1 MKKIEIKVPSPGES
15 IMEVQIAS
23 WLVGSGDFVQKDS
36 EIAEIDSEK
45 ATIPLTSPVSG
56 VITIKAE
63 EGAIVKVGE
72 IIAEV
77 EEKEGIASEESL
89 PKTENQSEP
98 VQQKPVGKKKVETTQ
113 ISTDKTAKLSPVARK
128 LLEAEGLSDD
138 DFLDFIKNTRFG
150 TKEVKEFIA
159 NKTKIPENNSIKET
173 PSVRET
179 TSTPMTMLR
188 RKLAQR
194 LVSVKNETAMLTTF
208 NELNMS
214 AVFEVRNA
222 YKKAVQEKH
231 GIKLGFMSFFV
242 KAAATA
248 LMEFP
253 QVNAQIHDDDIVH
266 FNYADIGV
274 AVSTG
279 KGLMVPVLRNVQNMN
294 LLEIELEIARL
305 AEKAREGKIS
315 LDDLNGGTFTVSNG
329 GVFGSMLSTPI
340 LNPPQ
345 SAIMGMHNIIER
357 PIAQNGQVTI
367 APMMYLALSY
377 DHRIIDGK
385 ESVTFLKRIIELL
398 ENPGFLLTG
407 SNPVEK
413 LLDL

>member
-1 MKKIEIKVPSPGES
+1 MKKIEIIVPSPGES

-23 WLVGSGDFVQKDS
+23 WLVNSGDFVQKDS

-45 ATIPLTSPVSG
+45 ATIPITSPVSG
-56 VITIKAE
+56 IITINIE
-63 EGAIVKVGE
+63 EGSIVKVGE
-72 IIAEV
+72 AIAEV
-77 EEKEGIASEESL
+77 IEKEGEKPAQKEDKPETKKEVKKAQKDSSDGPREE
-89 PKTENQSEP
+89 N
-98 VQQKPVGKKKVETTQ
+98 
-113 ISTDKTAKLSPVARK
+113 TAKLSPVARK
-128 LLEAEGLSDD
+128 LLEAEGLSDEE
-138 DFLDFIKNTRFG
+138 FLNYVRNTRFG
-150 TKEVKEFIA
+150 SKEVKEFIA
-159 NKTKIPENNSIKET
+159 QKDITSPTIKAATEREET
-173 PSVRET
+173 RK
-179 TSTPMTMLR
+179 PMSMLR

-214 AVFEVRNA
+214 SVFEIRNQ
-222 YKKAVQEKH
+222 YKNAVQEKH
-231 GIKLGFMSFFV
+231 GLKLGFMSFFV
-242 KAAATA
+242 KAAAAA

-253 QVNAQIHDDDIVH
+253 EVNAQIHEDDIVYY
-266 FNYADIGV
+266 NYADIGV
-274 AVSTG
+274 AVSTD

-294 LLEIELEIARL
+294 LIEIELEIARL
-305 AEKAREGKIS
+305 AEKARKGKIS
-315 LDDLNGGTFTVSNG
+315 LDELNGGTFTVSNG

-357 PIAQNGQVTI
+357 PIAKNGQVII

-385 ESVTFLKRIIELL
+385 ESVSFLKRIIELL

-407 SNPVEK
+407 TNPVEK